1 MKKHLVLSVLGSDRT
16 GIVRELSKSILDAGC
31 NVEDSRMT
39 VLGGEFALI
48 MLVSGSWS
56 AVAKLES
63 LLPKLEQKLSLT
75 ITGKATEARQPG
87 ANMVPYVVDVVSMD
101 HPGIVHDIAEF
112 FAGRNINIEEMST
125 WAYPAAHTGT
135 PMFTLNMTVSIPA
148 ALPIGQ
154 LRQDFT
160 AFCDELNLDAT
171 IEPSRH

>member
-48 MLVSGSWS
+48 MLVSGSWN

-87 ANMVPYVVDVVSMD
+87 TNMVPYVVDVVSMD

-125 WAYPAAHTGT
+125 WTYPAAHTGT

-148 ALPIGQ
+148 SQPIGQ